1 VRITCAGGEERR
13 KEVADMPEGDAGLVS
28 VRGEARA
35 TVPPD
40 SAELP
45 GSVEAVADTKAAA
58 LRAVATALDDLTGAL
73 ASLGGVPLDAQS
85 TRAPLTWSAHS
96 ASTRPEFTDKRTG
109 EYVRTGRSIAT
120 VSVLITVRD
129 FGLLGTLGDQLATLE
144 PFRLYQVSWQVDWD
158 NSAWARLRADAIRA
172 AVAKA
177 RDYVR
182 TLGGELSGIDHI
194 ADSGMLSAG
203 DGELPRGMRMSSSS
217 GRGEGDW
224 PDLDPP
230 PQDLRVMIEARFTA
244 RGMAIGP
251 GVS

>member
-1 VRITCAGGEERR
+1 
-13 KEVADMPEGDAGLVS
+13 MPESDAGLVS

-45 GSVEAVADTKAAA
+45 GSVETVADTKAAA
-58 LRAVATALDDLTGAL
+58 LGGVTAALDDLTGEL
-73 ASLGGVPLDAQS
+73 AALGGVPLDAQT
-85 TRAPLTWSAHS
+85 TRASLTWSAHS

-129 FGLLGTLGDQLATLE
+129 FGLLGVLGDQLATRE
-144 PFRLYQVSWQVDWD
+144 PFRLHQVSWQVDWD
-158 NSAWARLRADAIRA
+158 NPVWARLRADAIKA

-177 RDYVR
+177 RDYAG

-194 ADSGMLSAG
+194 ADPGMLSAR
-203 DGELPRGMRMSSSS
+203 DGEPLRGMRMSSSS
-217 GRGEGDW
+217 GRTDGDW

-230 PQDLRVMIEARFTA
+230 PQDLRVIVEARFTA
-244 RGMAIGP
+244 CGMALEP
-251 GVS
+251 RDS